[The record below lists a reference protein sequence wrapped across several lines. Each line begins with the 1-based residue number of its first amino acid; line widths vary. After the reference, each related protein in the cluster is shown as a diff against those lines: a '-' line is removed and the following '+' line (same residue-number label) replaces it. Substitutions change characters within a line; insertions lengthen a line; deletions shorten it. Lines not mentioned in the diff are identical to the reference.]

1 MRFVRYFSRFAALG
15 QFCAQNLRVF
25 ETRRTPATAAIH
37 TKRGSSIARPVSTP
51 IFQTTTFA
59 VPTAAELARV
69 AIEVASP
76 DFYTRHGN
84 PNHVELADAVST
96 LEGAEGG
103 VVFASGMGALTTTVL
118 ALVQNGDHVVAQR
131 SMYGGSLSLV
141 QTLLPRLG
149 VSYTLVDQTD
159 PAAWA
164 EAITPATRLILIE
177 SPSNPRLEITDI
189 AAVAETARARGIVTL
204 ADNTFATPVNQR
216 PLELGIDLVWHS
228 ATKYL
233 AGHSDATAGVVVG
246 PQDLIETIWNTSLTV
261 GAVLGPFDAWLVTR
275 GIRTL
280 HLRVARHNSTAAIVA
295 AHLKQ
300 RPEVEAVHYPG
311 LGGHPSHSIAA
322 QQMSGFGGVLSLELR
337 GGFDVAA
344 RTIERL
350 ELFQLSAS
358 LGSVESLAVHP
369 ASMWRAVLTDQ
380 ELAAAGLQPGL
391 VRLSCGLEDPE
402 DLIDDLDQALSVR
415 GEGV

>member
-1 MRFVRYFSRFAALG
+1 MFESRRAP
-15 QFCAQNLRVF
+15 V
-25 ETRRTPATAAIH
+25 TAAIH
-37 TKRGSSIARPVSTP
+37 TKRASSIARPVASP

-59 VPTAAELARV
+59 VPSAAELARV
-69 AIEVASP
+69 AVEVASP

-84 PNHVELADAVST
+84 PNHVELADAVAT
-96 LEGAEGG
+96 LEGAEAG

-118 ALVQNGDHVVAQR
+118 ALVQSGDHLVAQR

-141 QTLLPRLG
+141 QKLLPRLG
-149 VSYTLVDQTD
+149 VAYTLVDQANV
-159 PAAWA
+159 AAWA
-164 EAITPATRLILIE
+164 DAITQATRLFLIE
-177 SPSNPRLEITDI
+177 SPSNPRLEITDL
-189 AAVAETARARGIVTL
+189 AAVAEIAHARGIVTL

-246 PQDLIETIWNTSLTV
+246 PQGPIETIWNTSLTV

-280 HLRVARHNSTAAIVA
+280 HLRVGRHNATTTAVA
-295 AHLKQ
+295 EHLAQ
-300 RPEVEAVHYPG
+300 RPEIRAVNYPG
-311 LGGHPSHSIAA
+311 LPRHTSHDVAA
-322 QQMSGFGGVLSLELR
+322 KQMSGFGGVLSLELR
-337 GGFDVAA
+337 GGFDAA
-344 RTIERL
+344 TRTIERL

-369 ASMWRAVLTDQ
+369 ASMWRALLTDQ
-380 ELAAAGLQPGL
+380 ELAAAGLHPGL
-391 VRLSCGLEDPE
+391 VRLACGQEDPA
-402 DLIDDLDQALSVR
+402 DLIDDLDQALDALNTNER
-415 GEGV
+415 GS